1 MHVAPLVDYLNE
13 QRSTGGGT
21 MFALV
26 AAGNILNRVH
36 EDFKKVDPVAA
47 AAKFKIRVQA
57 GEESGNAAPV
67 GIPAQKAKRKG
78 AVGGKRRKT
87 YRMRRCRL
95 PKLL

>member
-1 MHVAPLVDYLNE
+1 
-13 QRSTGGGT
+13 

-36 EDFKKVDPVAA
+36 EDFKKIDPLAA
-47 AAKFKIRVQA
+47 AAKFKIRV
-57 GEESGNAAPV
+57 ESGAEIGDNAPV
-67 GIPAQKAKRKG
+67 GIPAQKAISKRG
-78 AVGGKRRKT
+78 GGKRRKT